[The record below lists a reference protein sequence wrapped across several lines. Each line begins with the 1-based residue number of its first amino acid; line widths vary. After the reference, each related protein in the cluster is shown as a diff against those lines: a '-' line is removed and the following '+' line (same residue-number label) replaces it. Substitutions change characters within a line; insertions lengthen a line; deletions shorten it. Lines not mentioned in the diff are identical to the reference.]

1 MSPARKRYDTMPER
15 YDQALEYGHEK
26 NLPPEILR
34 PKPTQ
39 DWPPENVELLNRY
52 TEWLSGGGASL
63 QVIRNIYIPMAGHIL
78 GLALKPH
85 FQLDLDRDL
94 QPGLDYVLAKGV
106 GPDWA
111 KVSRNSM
118 LKFRRFLRHTRGQT
132 ECKAKPFDVASHAEN
147 LPEWLVAELERWQHI
162 QQRNWRTARLQENI
176 HRFWCGH
183 LRTWRYF
190 CHTQGVRELSDLK
203 RAHITDYAAYRIE
216 IGRAVT
222 TVNGDLRSLH
232 GFLRF
237 LQEEGYLVPQSL
249 LRRHCLKQPDRL
261 PQHLTDEQVRLLQ
274 ADLEGQVRQASY
286 PYQKR
291 DALLTRALFYLLWQA
306 GMRKGEVEELRLED
320 LDLAGRRLSVR
331 NGKGL
336 KDRTVYL
343 TETAVHALRA
353 YLAVR
358 GQGPTDHVF
367 LYRNQP
373 LSKDLIHGRL
383 KAAGERIGIHLHA
396 HRLRHTCGTQL
407 LNAGCPVTSIQK
419 FLGHKKLNTTMGY
432 ARASDQT
439 VDADY
444 FAAMER
450 IEHRLNLADEPQEE
464 RQLVSADERGQI
476 LALAERLTEPELS
489 LEARLELVANIRW
502 VLAERQTSQGENC
515 TNENGRGLWEHP
527 SPSPASVGVGIV

>member
-1 MSPARKRYDTMPER
+1 
-15 YDQALEYGHEK
+15 
-26 NLPPEILR
+26 
-34 PKPTQ
+34 
-39 DWPPENVELLNRY
+39 
-52 TEWLSGGGASL
+52 
-63 QVIRNIYIPMAGHIL
+63 MAGHIL

-85 FQLDLDRDL
+85 SQLDLDHDL
-94 QPGLDYVLAKGV
+94 QPGLDYILAKGA

-111 KVSRNSM
+111 KVSRNSL
-118 LKFRRFLRHTRGQT
+118 LKFRRFLLHTRGQT
-132 ECKAKPFDVASHAEN
+132 ESKAQPFDVAFHTKD
-147 LPEWLVAELERWQHI
+147 LPEWLVVDLERWQRI

-216 IGRAVT
+216 IGKAVT

-261 PQHLTDEQVRLLQ
+261 PQHLSDEQVRRLQ
-274 ADLEGQVRQASY
+274 ADLEGQVRQAIY

-320 LDLAGRRLSVR
+320 VDLAGRRLSVR
-331 NGKGL
+331 NGKGM

-343 TETAVHALRA
+343 TDTTVQALQA

-358 GQGPTDHVF
+358 GPGPSDHVF
-367 LYRNQP
+367 LYRNQA
-373 LSKDLIHGRL
+373 LGKDLIHGRL
-383 KAAGERIGIHLHA
+383 KAAGKRIGIHLHA

-419 FLGHKKLNTTMGY
+419 LLGHKKLNTTMVY
-432 ARASDQT
+432 ARAYDKT
-439 VDADY
+439 VEADY
-444 FAAMER
+444 FAAMGR
-450 IEHRLNLADEPQEE
+450 IEQRLELAETPVEE
-464 RQLVSADERGQI
+464 SQPVTEEERGQI
-476 LALAERLTEPELS
+476 LALTEQLTAPELC
-489 LEARLELVANIRW
+489 LETRLEIVTQIRW
-502 VLAERQTSQGENC
+502 VLSGGEIVLGEISP
-515 TNENGRGLWEHP
+515 NENGRGLWEHP
-527 SPSPASVGVGIV
+527 SPSPASVGVGLV